1 MNGVNVPRDAA
12 TARLLG
18 MMQINHP
25 LVLLPVRLETRF
37 VARQADGGGV
47 DFLIRIY
54 PDDIHIDAHERGL
67 TEDEERWG
75 RQFWQNIATAGNDT
89 AKQKSAWRQL
99 LIASTFAEPPG
110 SRACWQISLLP
121 CCAEMAPGRVLRR
134 RTCCRT
140 VGSRLLT
147 TMGGQSSQPGV
158 TRSPIVWRQGHRRRL
173 PQLKSLSTSCNSLR
187 WTWCFWLQQPP
198 CSNVLPGSVTE
209 LHDWTPPSCMP
220 RQ

>member
-75 RQFWQNIATAGNDT
+75 RQFWQNTATAIATEMGM
-89 AKQKSAWRQL
+89 RV
-99 LIASTFAEPPG
+99 
-110 SRACWQISLLP
+110 SLTGDL
-121 CCAEMAPGRVLRR
+121 ARNGFE
-134 RTCCRT
+134 
-140 VGSRLLT
+140 RLLVVGIKAT
-147 TMGGQSSQPGV
+147 LNAQASGA
-158 TRSPIVWRQGHRRRL
+158 RL
-173 PQLKSLSTSCNSLR
+173 TALFDAQHYT
-187 WTWCFWLQQPP
+187 
-198 CSNVLPGSVTE
+198 
-209 LHDWTPPSCMP
+209 HDLALY
-220 RQ
+220 R